1 MSSHHHSSGRRWL
14 RVAVAVMVM
23 VCAFVLLPSSVSG
36 SMPGD
41 NGEVL
46 VYGHVGGERGL
57 YLVDLEPL
65 SLTKLPIDVHDLDLH
80 SAAWSPTG
88 SHLALTRSDLNNE
101 EHGLWV

>member
-65 SLTKLPIDVHDLDLH
+65 SLTKLPR
-80 SAAWSPTG
+80 G
-88 SHLALTRSDLNNE
+88 SRSGPLLCCLVADRKPPR
-101 EHGLWV
+101 VY